1 MSGDFA
7 LADGITFGEWV
18 HAHLHRNAHFERNG
32 WAVERVQRVADRLQ
46 VGRDI
51 FARLYVEVPW
61 LAVRTAFT
69 LPGRYI
75 YFGRG
80 LLEYCPDD
88 ETAAFVIA
96 HEIAHHD
103 LGHMSLFP
111 HWMGLLVRKWG
122 GLTVVF
128 AMEGVERRLYG
139 PERESAADR
148 HAITLCHRAGYDVN
162 RCLFVFHI
170 LEQLALDVGDA
181 AIVQGPQEAVD
192 AELTDKVRFTTK
204 LRLWAWQRTRGYLP
218 LRDRRATLLR
228 FIAEGLEPQHDSKR
242 PA

>member
-1 MSGDFA
+1 
-7 LADGITFGEWV
+7 
-18 HAHLHRNAHFERNG
+18 
-32 WAVERVQRVADRLQ
+32 
-46 VGRDI
+46 
-51 FARLYVEVPW
+51 
-61 LAVRTAFT
+61 
-69 LPGRYI
+69 
-75 YFGRG
+75 
-80 LLEYCPDD
+80 
-88 ETAAFVIA
+88 
-96 HEIAHHD
+96 
-103 LGHMSLFP
+103 MSLFP

-218 LRDRRATLLR
+218 LRDRRAALLR